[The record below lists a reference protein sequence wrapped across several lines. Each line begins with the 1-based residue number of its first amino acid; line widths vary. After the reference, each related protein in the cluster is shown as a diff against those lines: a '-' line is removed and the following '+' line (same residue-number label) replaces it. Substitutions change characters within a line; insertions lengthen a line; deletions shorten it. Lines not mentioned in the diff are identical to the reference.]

1 MNSTSQ
7 PIDYIW
13 EFVYVK
19 RMPQRVARFLCQEPK
34 GVKVPAMNVKHPN
47 VDSKRSTKGVFTSL
61 EKKAVMITTD
71 YKPE

>member
-1 MNSTSQ
+1 
-7 PIDYIW
+7 
-13 EFVYVK
+13 
-19 RMPQRVARFLCQEPK
+19 MPQRVARFLCQEPK